1 MNVGFIGLGAMGG
14 PIAAR
19 LAKSG
24 HALKVHD
31 LRKTEI
37 AGAAWADSPAAAA
50 RDAEVVFTSL
60 PGPKDV
66 EAIAALLGPAMK
78 PGSAWFDLTTNSPE
92 CVRRLHGPLLA
103 RRIQFFDA
111 PVSGGPAGAQ
121 SGKLALWVGGDAA
134 TYAKHEALLKVLGDQ
149 PCYVGGIG
157 AGSVAKLAHNCA
169 SFSIQTVLAEVFT
182 LGVKAGVEPLQLF
195 RAMRHG
201 AIGRKRVFDRM
212 PDQYL
217 PGAYDPPAFALRLA
231 HKDLGLALALAR
243 EVGVPMQMGER
254 AWADFEEAMK
264 RGWGERDS
272 RVPMELQNER
282 AGVDPHV
289 PAERLKNVLDE

>member
-1 MNVGFIGLGAMGG
+1 MKIAFIGLGAMGG
-14 PIAAR
+14 PIATR
-19 LAKSG
+19 LAKAG
-24 HALKVHD
+24 HALTVHD

-37 AGAAWADSPAAAA
+37 AGTTWADAPAAAA
-50 RDAEVVFTSL
+50 ADAAVVFTSL

-66 EAIAALLGPAMK
+66 EAIAAVIGPAMK
-78 PGSAWFDLTTNSPE
+78 SGSAWFDLTTNSPA
-92 CVRRLHGPLLA
+92 CVRGLHGPLLK
-103 RRIQFFDA
+103 RGIQFFDA

-134 TYAKHEALLKVLGDQ
+134 VYAKHEALLKVLGDQ
-149 PCYVGGIG
+149 PCYVGPIG

-182 LGVKAGVEPLQLF
+182 LGVKAGVDPLQLF

-217 PGAYDPPAFALRLA
+217 PGSYDPPAFALRLA
-231 HKDLGLALALAR
+231 HKDLKLAMEMGRAS
-243 EVGVPMQMGER
+243 GVPMRM
-254 AWADFEEAMK
+254 
-264 RGWGERDS
+264 S
-272 RVPMELQNER
+272 EL
-282 AGVDPHV
+282 V
-289 PAERLKNVLDE
+289 

>member
-1 MNVGFIGLGAMGG
+1 MKIAFIGLGAMGG

-19 LAKSG
+19 LAKAG
-24 HALKVHD
+24 HTLKVHD
-31 LRKTEI
+31 LRKTDVT
-37 AGAAWADSPAAAA
+37 GTAWADSPAAAVA
-50 RDAEVVFTSL
+50 DAEVVFTSL
-60 PGPKDV
+60 PGPNDV
-66 EAIAALLGPAMK
+66 EAIAALIGPAMK
-78 PGSAWFDLTTNSPE
+78 AGGAWFDLTTNSPA
-92 CVRRLHGPLLA
+92 CVRRLHGPLLE
-103 RRIQFFDA
+103 RGIQFLDA

-134 TYAKHEALLKVLGDQ
+134 IYAQHEALLKVLGDQ
-149 PCYVGGIG
+149 PCYVGPIG

-217 PGAYDPPAFALRLA
+217 PGTYDPPAFALRLA

-243 EVGVPMQMGER
+243 EVDVPMQMGER
-254 AWADFEEAMK
+254 AMADFEEAMK
-264 RGWGERDS
+264 RGWSERDS

-282 AGVDPHV
+282 AGVDPHI